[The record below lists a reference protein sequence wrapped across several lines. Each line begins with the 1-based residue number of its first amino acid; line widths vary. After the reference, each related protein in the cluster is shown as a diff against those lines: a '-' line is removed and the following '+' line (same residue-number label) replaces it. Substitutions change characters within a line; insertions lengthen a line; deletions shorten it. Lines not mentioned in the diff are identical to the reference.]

1 MLNSRITA
9 ALLLALLLFSHLAGA
24 QVPGRYQAIYS
35 GTPWFEQRGQVVSAH
50 GANIVR
56 DKARYYL
63 FGEAHADTS
72 NVFSGFNC
80 YSSSDLYTWKFERI
94 ALPAQAAGKLGPKRV
109 GERPKVM
116 KCPQTGEYVM
126 YMHVDTLGYRDQF
139 MGYATAK
146 TITGPYVFRGPL
158 LFHGQ
163 PIRKWD
169 MGTFQ
174 DRDGAGYV
182 LIHGGEIYQLSADYK
197 SVREQVNKNMT
208 AGFESPALFRKGNLY
223 YLLGSD
229 LTSWERNDNTYYTAP
244 ALQGPWTARGC
255 FAPPGTLTWNSQTTF
270 VLPVAGLQDTTY
282 LFMGDRWSYPKQASA
297 ATYVWQPLTVA
308 GPAVS
313 MPTYQPAW
321 QLNPASGAA
330 TPAAVPGTAIENTDG
345 RIRYAGSW
353 QHNPSDTLT
362 ASSCAEKGAS
372 FSVQFTGTQVAL
384 VGLAQPVGG
393 YARLALR
400 NRQGKTVLAATLDLY
415 SKYPVMGPQFVSP
428 LLPKGTYTLTV
439 SVLGERSNWS
449 DKRKNFYGSRGD
461 VVSIDK
467 LLITE

>member
-1 MLNSRITA
+1 MLNSRTA
-9 ALLLALLLFSHLAGA
+9 TVLLFKLLLFSHLVGA
-24 QVPGRYQAIYS
+24 QPPGRYQAIYS
-35 GTPWFEQRGQVVSAH
+35 GTPWFDQRGQVVSAH

-56 DKARYYL
+56 DNTRYYL
-63 FGEAHADTS
+63 FGEIHTDTS
-72 NVFSGFNC
+72 NVFAGFSC
-80 YSSSDLYTWKFERI
+80 YSSSDLYTWKFERM
-94 ALPAQAAGKLGPKRV
+94 ALPAQSAGKLGPKRV

-116 KCPQTGEYVM
+116 RCPQTGEYVM

-139 MGYATAK
+139 VGYATAK
-146 TITGPYVFRGPL
+146 AIAGPYVFQGPL
-158 LFHGQ
+158 LFHGK

-197 SVREQVNKNMT
+197 RVDKQVNKTMT

-244 ALQGPWTARGC
+244 ALQGPWTARGR

-270 VLPVAGLQDTTY
+270 VLPVAGTQDTTY

-297 ATYVWQPLTVA
+297 ATYVWQPLTVV
-308 GPAVS
+308 GTAVS

-321 QLNPASGAA
+321 QLNAASGVAA
-330 TPAAVPGTAIENTDG
+330 PVSVPGNPIENTDS

-362 ASSCAEKGAS
+362 TSSSAEKGAS

-384 VGLAQPVGG
+384 VGLAQLVGG
-393 YARLALR
+393 YARLTLR
-400 NRQGKTVLAATLDLY
+400 NRKGKTVLAATLDLY
-415 SKYPVMGPQFVSP
+415 SKYPVAGLQFVSP
-428 LLPKGTYTLTV
+428 RLAKDTYTLTV
-439 SVLGERSNWS
+439 SVLGERSTWS

-461 VVSIDK
+461 VVAVDK
-467 LLITE
+467 LLVTE